1 MLSGLDRPI
10 GGSVL
15 KGSEEKGK
23 GEGRERGGGVWVGE
37 IRHRW
42 WVLDRVSCWV
52 GFWDAKLGFREKIIR
67 GFGGEMFTG
76 VAGVGD

>member
-1 MLSGLDRPI
+1 MLSALERPI

-23 GEGRERGGGVWVGE
+23 GKGGEGVGGVWVGE
-37 IRHRW
+37 IRHSW
-42 WVLDRVSCWV
+42 WVLGGVSCWL
-52 GFWDAKLGFREKIIR
+52 GFWAANWVLEKKKIR

-76 VAGVGD
+76 VTGVSD